1 MPMARAGAMATAF
14 AIGFALHDYGQALP
28 LSEEEANRSVAAIT
42 KNLPLTGATSQERIE
57 ALTRRNT
64 RMVDMTTTLRQTGL
78 LIGATLIWG
87 FGDLLN
93 RLL

>member
-1 MPMARAGAMATAF
+1 MPMARAGAMATVF
-14 AIGFALHDYGQALP
+14 AIGFALHDFRQALSR
-28 LSEEEANRSVAAIT
+28 SEEKANRNFAAIT
-42 KNLPLTGATSQERIE
+42 KNLPLTDATSQKKIE

-64 RMVDMTTTLRQTGL
+64 RMVDRTTTIWQNSL
-78 LIGATLIWG
+78 LIGATLVWG